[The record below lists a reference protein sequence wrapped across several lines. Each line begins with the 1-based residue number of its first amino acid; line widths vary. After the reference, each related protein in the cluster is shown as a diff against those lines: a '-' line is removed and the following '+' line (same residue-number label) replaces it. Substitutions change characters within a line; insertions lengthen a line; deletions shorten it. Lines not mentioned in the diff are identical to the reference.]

1 MAPLR
6 ILSFILLLIATS
18 AQTPIY
24 MYNFCQNSTAE
35 NSPSTSYQ
43 TNVKN
48 VLSWVTADS
57 ATSKGYN
64 RTTIGGGGN
73 MNNNNGTDDAVY
85 GFYDCRGD
93 IIGYLCQFCL
103 TTAAN
108 EIAQRCPNSVT
119 AVIWYDG
126 CIIRYS
132 NQSFYGKVDLS
143 GIWNMTGSK
152 SINDSTEIKKVED
165 SVENLIRKATM
176 ETNKSWAMD
185 EYDWDYNEKRYGL
198 AQCSRDLA
206 NDQCRQCL
214 QGLLDVFPQCC
225 GTKVAW
231 AVISPSCGIRFDDYM
246 FYQSTNQTGSSPMP
260 NPGNIANSCLVWIP
274 LY

>member
-1 MAPLR
+1 MTHLR
-6 ILSFILLLIATS
+6 ILSFILILTTTS
-18 AQTPIY
+18 AQTAIY
-24 MYNFCQNSTAE
+24 TYNFCQNSTTG

-57 ATSKGYN
+57 AKSKGYN
-64 RTTIGGGGN
+64 QTIIGGG
-73 MNNNNGTDDAVY
+73 NNNNGTDDAVY

-93 IIGYLCQFCL
+93 TIGYLCQFCL

-108 EIAQRCPNSVT
+108 EIAKLCPNGVT
-119 AVIWYDG
+119 AIIWYDI

-143 GIWNMTGSK
+143 QTWNNTGSK
-152 SINDSTEIKKVED
+152 SIRDSTEIKKVED

-185 EYDWDYNEKRYGL
+185 EFDWDYNEKRYGL
-198 AQCSRDLA
+198 AQCSKDLTS
-206 NDQCRQCL
+206 DQCRQCL

-225 GTKVAW
+225 GTKVSW
-231 AVISPSCGIRFDDYM
+231 AVISPSCGVRFDDYN
-246 FYQSTNQTGSSPMP
+246 FDQSTNQTGSSPMP
-260 NPGNIANSCLVWIP
+260 NPGNIANSCLVWVP